1 VQWKEPFRLD
11 VTDAVKGAG
20 TIELEI
26 KVTNLWPNRII
37 GDDRLYADDCEWNG
51 VPRRGVKE
59 FGVKRIPDW
68 VKEGKRS
75 PTGRHTF
82 TTWRHW
88 SKEDDLLPSG
98 LIGPVLLRG
107 GETAEVSMKQA
118 DCLTH

>member
-1 VQWKEPFRLD
+1 MIVDGKNNQL
-11 VTDAVKGAG
+11 VTEAEDIVKAIAERYLQIGCSVL
-20 TIELEI
+20 TPNSERMKLIPEL
-26 KVTNLWPNRII
+26 
-37 GDDRLYADDCEWNG
+37 
-51 VPRRGVKE
+51 VKE

-107 GETAEVSMKQA
+107 GETAEVSMK
-118 DCLTH
+118 